1 VANAI
6 VELSVLPS
14 RFYQKGFYSLFFDSN
29 GNCTGWGK
37 VPTSPDCQNEDSNF
51 NGLLDSGEDYN
62 SNNRLDPG
70 NVATVPPT
78 VTTDASGF
86 AFFDVGYAREFT
98 WVEVEL
104 EARTVVAGSEGS
116 SQVIFFL
123 RGAASDFNNC
133 SVAPP
138 GQVSPY
144 GIATTC
150 ICDERT
156 DPTCPVFTGT
166 SPVTLTTAS
175 TTLPSAGGTFTFGVS
190 GGTQTSYNVT
200 ATAGTLSTQSVLF
213 GQNFTLT
220 LPPNPSTTT
229 NLTITLTARDA
240 TTGQV
245 GTLSLTQLP

>member
-1 VANAI
+1 MQKSSRSENQ
-6 VELSVLPS
+6 VLMS
-14 RFYQKGFYSLFFDSN
+14 HGFSILGKWIKSSLD
-29 GNCTGWGK
+29 
-37 VPTSPDCQNEDSNF
+37 P
-51 NGLLDSGEDYN
+51 GEDFNNN
-62 SNNRLDPG
+62 SRLDPG

-86 AFFDVGYAREFT
+86 ALFDVVYAREFT

-104 EARTVVAGSEGS
+104 EARTIVAGSEGS
-116 SQVIFFL
+116 SQAIFFL

-150 ICDERT
+150 VCDERT
-156 DPTCPVFTGT
+156 DATCPVFTGA
-166 SPVTLTTAS
+166 SPVTLTTAN
-175 TTLPSAGGTFTFGVS
+175 TTLPSAGGTFTFSVS
-190 GGTQTSYNVT
+190 GGTKTSYNLT
-200 ATAGTLSTQSVLF
+200 ATAGTLSAQNVIF
-213 GQNFTLT
+213 GQTFSLT

-229 NLTITLTARDA
+229 NLIIILTARDA